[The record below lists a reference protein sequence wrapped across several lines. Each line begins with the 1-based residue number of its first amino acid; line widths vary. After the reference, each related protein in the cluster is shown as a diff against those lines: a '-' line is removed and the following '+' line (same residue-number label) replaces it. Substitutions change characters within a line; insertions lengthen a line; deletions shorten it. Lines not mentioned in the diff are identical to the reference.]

1 MQKIAVFG
9 LDLED
14 WYHLDYIKNYSYNEI
29 NYSML
34 DGLDNFIKIFEEYKI
49 QSTLFVVGEI
59 SNKIN
64 KKLINLSNNG
74 FEIAS
79 HSETHQRPLLISK
92 NQFIEEIETS
102 KKKLEDI
109 IQKRIIGFR
118 APCFSL
124 NREYLN
130 ILIEKDF
137 KYDSSK
143 IEFKNHPLYGNL
155 DLHGFEEIHENIY
168 KLNNFIEFGI
178 PIYKSSFFKFPF
190 SGGGYLRL
198 LPKIYIKKILNRVNR
213 RPQPLFFYIHPFELS
228 DKKLIDVNLNFKNKF
243 RFEVGR
249 KTLQS
254 KIKFIIEFL
263 KKNNWQITTFEKLYN
278 GIIN

>member
-1 MQKIAVFG
+1 MVFG

-92 NQFIEEIETS
+92 INLL
-102 KKKLEDI
+102 KKLKL
-109 IQKRIIGFR
+109 QK
-118 APCFSL
+118 
-124 NREYLN
+124 N
-130 ILIEKDF
+130 
-137 KYDSSK
+137 
-143 IEFKNHPLYGNL
+143 
-155 DLHGFEEIHENIY
+155 
-168 KLNNFIEFGI
+168 
-178 PIYKSSFFKFPF
+178 
-190 SGGGYLRL
+190 
-198 LPKIYIKKILNRVNR
+198 
-213 RPQPLFFYIHPFELS
+213 
-228 DKKLIDVNLNFKNKF
+228 
-243 RFEVGR
+243 
-249 KTLQS
+249 
-254 KIKFIIEFL
+254 
-263 KKNNWQITTFEKLYN
+263 
-278 GIIN
+278 

>member
-14 WYHLDYIKNYSYNEI
+14 WYHLDYIKNYSYSDI

-34 DGLDNFIKIFEEYKI
+34 DGFDNFIKIFEEYKI

-59 SNKIN
+59 SKNIHR
-64 KKLINLSNNG
+64 KLSNLSNIG
-74 FEIAS
+74 YEIAS
-79 HSETHQRPLLISK
+79 HSETHQRPLSISK
-92 NQFIEEIETS
+92 KQFINEIEIS

-109 IQKRIIGFR
+109 VQKKIIGFR

-130 ILIEKDF
+130 ILIKKNY

-143 IEFKNHPLYGNL
+143 IEFDNHPLYGNI
-155 DLHGFEEIHENIY
+155 DLQGFKKVYENIY
-168 KLNNFIEFGI
+168 SLNNFVEFGI
-178 PIYKSSFFKFPF
+178 PVYQSLFFKFPF

-198 LPKIYIKKILNRVNR
+198 LPKIYIKNILSKINKS
-213 RPQPLFFYIHPFELS
+213 PQPLFFYIHPFELS
-228 DKKLIDVNLNFKNKF
+228 EKKLTGVNLNFKNKF
-243 RFEVGR
+243 RFEIGR
-249 KTLQS
+249 KSLNS
-254 KIKFIIEFL
+254 KIKYIIELL
-263 KKNNWQITTFEKLYN
+263 KKNKWEITTFDKLYE
-278 GIIN
+278 GIIK